1 MYDRIIEMKES
12 LIENSERRGYMKTQC
27 HNPYLPLFE
36 HIPDGEPKV
45 FGDRLYIF
53 GSHDLENGNEFC
65 ELYYVAWSAPVN
77 DLSDWRYEGVIY
89 RKDQDPFN
97 QDLLPLYAPD
107 VVKGRDGRYY
117 LYYCVRFQDSI
128 NVAVC
133 DTPAGEYEYYGRIRY
148 QDGTVMTDNQPYDPS
163 VICCEE
169 GNFLYFGLAA
179 ATIGTLMLLSR
190 LLDGISDLVMGSII
204 DRTHTRWGK
213 ARPWILFSAIPMG
226 LGLVLM
232 FSIPQTLPYMGKL
245 IFACVTYV
253 LMAAVIYTACNL
265 SYNTLLALEAP
276 NPKDRV
282 TMSSLRFFLT
292 MATVLFINYNCG
304 KFVDKFGWTG
314 MSLIFGGIAILLLLI
329 TFFGTKERAN
339 IAQNTAAE
347 VKPENKMSVK
357 ESFSHLFKNK
367 YFWLLTVIFVLNYT
381 ILGVN
386 NGLRIYFARNVL
398 GNAALMGTLTLCF
411 ILPKMIGNLVYPYIN
426 KFLGKW
432 KSMMLG
438 YVIELAGVL
447 VMALSPAGFA
457 TAAAGLIL
465 LGIGGIPHNAG
476 LFAMVADV
484 IDYGEWKTG
493 VRLDGLTNSATSFG
507 MKVGAGLG
515 SAITGWGLA
524 WAAYDGKLAVQTAE
538 TIFGIKM
545 VYTIVPAV
553 LIVIGLIVLYFCNLD
568 KIYPQIEEGLAKK
581 HAAE

>member
-1 MYDRIIEMKES
+1 
-12 LIENSERRGYMKTQC
+12 MKTQC

-36 HIPDGEPKV
+36 HIPDGEPRV

-65 ELYYVAWSAPVN
+65 ELDYVAWSAPVN

-133 DTPAGEYEYYGRIRY
+133 NTPVGEYEYYGRIRY

-339 IAQNTAAE
+339 IAQNPAAE
-347 VKPENKMSVK
+347 AKPENKMSVK

-438 YVIELAGVL
+438 YGIELAGVL
-447 VMALSPAGFA
+447 VMALSPADFA

-465 LGIGGIPHNAG
+465 LGIGGIPHTAG

-568 KIYPQIEEGLAKK
+568 KIYPQIEEDLAKK

>member
-1 MYDRIIEMKES
+1 
-12 LIENSERRGYMKTQC
+12 MKTKPTWKEILAFAVGDAGC
-27 HNPYLPLFE
+27 NLVWTTIGSYLT
-36 HIPDGEPKV
+36 
-45 FGDRLYIF
+45 
-53 GSHDLENGNEFC
+53 
-65 ELYYVAWSAPVN
+65 LYYT
-77 DLSDWRYEGVIY
+77 
-89 RKDQDPFN
+89 
-97 QDLLPLYAPD
+97 
-107 VVKGRDGRYY
+107 
-117 LYYCVRFQDSI
+117 DS
-128 NVAVC
+128 V
-133 DTPAGEYEYYGRIRY
+133 
-148 QDGTVMTDNQPYDPS
+148 
-163 VICCEE
+163 
-169 GNFLYFGLAA
+169 GLAA

-213 ARPWILFSAIPMG
+213 ARPWILLSAIPMG

-232 FSIPQTLPYMGKL
+232 FSIPQSLPYMGKL
-245 IFACVTYV
+245 VFACVTYV
-253 LMAAVIYTACNL
+253 LTAAVIYTACNL

-304 KFVDKFGWTG
+304 KFVDRFGWTG

-339 IAQNTAAE
+339 LAQNTAAE

-357 ESFSHLFKNK
+357 ESFSHLFRNK
-367 YFWLLTVIFVLNYT
+367 YFWLLTIIFVLNYT

-438 YVIELAGVL
+438 YAIELAGVL
-447 VMALSPAGFA
+447 VMALSPASFA

-524 WAAYDGKLAVQTAE
+524 WAAYDGKLAAQTAE

-553 LIVIGLIVLYFCNLD
+553 LIVIGLVVLYFCNLD